1 MEEIYSVMKRFI
13 ILLMLGAMLPGF
25 AQSSLVRVSG
35 VVVDS
40 DGNRIPGV
48 GVIEKGTDR
57 GTGSG
62 LNGEFSLN
70 VTKGSVIVFSAL
82 GYEEQEM
89 PEEKL
94 HDATVVLSESSQF
107 LEETVVVGYG
117 VQKKV
122 NLTGAVSSVNM
133 DEMLGGRP
141 VTSLSSGLAGLSA
154 GLYVNQNSGRPN
166 ADGATLLIRG
176 RGTLNNSAPLVIIDG
191 IEGDMSSV
199 NPQDVQ
205 SISVLKDA
213 SSSSIYGSRAAGGV
227 ILITTK
233 TGQAGK
239 ISVSYH
245 GYASVE
251 APSHLLETIHNY
263 ADYMGYYNE
272 ALHNTDPSAK
282 QQYSDDIIEL
292 WRANEGNPLYPN
304 TDWTKEVFQMGIAD
318 RHDLSFS
325 AGTDRMSIFGS
336 LGYLHNPGIV
346 ENSAYTRYNARINAQ
361 VRANKYLTLGINA
374 SGKVGQA
381 DIGSSQ
387 MKSLFGAVGMPG
399 LIYRYEDGRYG
410 GIENPEENAQCQSP
424 LYLFNQVKGV
434 INDNTTM
441 ARFYASAKLLEG
453 LTLDGSV
460 NYTQSVSRQNSHP
473 EFEDLWSFRMNT
485 IVYAKNGNDYAYNS
499 NTTSTRVLTDVILR
513 YNHDFA
519 DKLSVG
525 GILGASQEKAVT
537 ESFNAK
543 RYSLI
548 ASSVSV
554 LNAATG
560 VMETNGNKSDWAM
573 RSFFGRLNLAWEDKY
588 LFEANVRADGS
599 SRFRIGK
606 RWGIFPSFSLGWR
619 MDKESFLAGAKWVS
633 QLKLRGSW
641 GSLGNNAVGN
651 YEYQSVFNKDNYVLN
666 SGIAQGVAILSIS
679 NADITWETTYVT
691 DIGLDFAFL
700 KSRLSGSFDWYL
712 KDTRN
717 ILVDL
722 PAPLLVGNASIPT
735 QNAARVSNRGFDL
748 DIRWRDRIGSFNWYF
763 GGNLA
768 YVKNKVET
776 YKGDEATISGSNM
789 IKEGYPINVQYV
801 LAVDRILQT
810 DEDMLLVKQMQKN
823 APVDPVSGTKKNPF
837 SAYGTP
843 ALGDFL
849 YKDLN
854 EDGIIDEKDRY
865 AVGNGNIAPWIFGIQ
880 AGFDWK
886 RIDFSLMIQGNAG
899 YKVLWMD
906 DFNMGYLNYGGP
918 INTRLAENA
927 WRPGVTDATAPRLL
941 TRTNAINNQ
950 PSDYWV
956 ENKSY
961 VRLKNIQIGYSLPES
976 LTAALGVSKVRF
988 YVSAENLLTFTGYHG
1003 IDPEVGGTTYPTLKQ
1018 FVTGI
1023 NLTF

>member
-1 MEEIYSVMKRFI
+1 MKRFI

-282 QQYSDDIIEL
+282 QQYSDDIIKL

-336 LGYLHNPGIV
+336 LGYLHVHCHP
-346 ENSAYTRYNARINAQ
+346 
-361 VRANKYLTLGINA
+361 KL
-374 SGKVGQA
+374 
-381 DIGSSQ
+381 
-387 MKSLFGAVGMPG
+387 
-399 LIYRYEDGRYG
+399 
-410 GIENPEENAQCQSP
+410 
-424 LYLFNQVKGV
+424 
-434 INDNTTM
+434 NT
-441 ARFYASAKLLEG
+441 
-453 LTLDGSV
+453 
-460 NYTQSVSRQNSHP
+460 
-473 EFEDLWSFRMNT
+473 
-485 IVYAKNGNDYAYNS
+485 
-499 NTTSTRVLTDVILR
+499 
-513 YNHDFA
+513 
-519 DKLSVG
+519 
-525 GILGASQEKAVT
+525 
-537 ESFNAK
+537 
-543 RYSLI
+543 
-548 ASSVSV
+548 
-554 LNAATG
+554 
-560 VMETNGNKSDWAM
+560 
-573 RSFFGRLNLAWEDKY
+573 
-588 LFEANVRADGS
+588 
-599 SRFRIGK
+599 
-606 RWGIFPSFSLGWR
+606 
-619 MDKESFLAGAKWVS
+619 
-633 QLKLRGSW
+633 
-641 GSLGNNAVGN
+641 
-651 YEYQSVFNKDNYVLN
+651 
-666 SGIAQGVAILSIS
+666 
-679 NADITWETTYVT
+679 
-691 DIGLDFAFL
+691 
-700 KSRLSGSFDWYL
+700 
-712 KDTRN
+712 
-717 ILVDL
+717 
-722 PAPLLVGNASIPT
+722 
-735 QNAARVSNRGFDL
+735 
-748 DIRWRDRIGSFNWYF
+748 
-763 GGNLA
+763 
-768 YVKNKVET
+768 
-776 YKGDEATISGSNM
+776 
-789 IKEGYPINVQYV
+789 
-801 LAVDRILQT
+801 
-810 DEDMLLVKQMQKN
+810 
-823 APVDPVSGTKKNPF
+823 
-837 SAYGTP
+837 
-843 ALGDFL
+843 
-849 YKDLN
+849 
-854 EDGIIDEKDRY
+854 
-865 AVGNGNIAPWIFGIQ
+865 
-880 AGFDWK
+880 
-886 RIDFSLMIQGNAG
+886 
-899 YKVLWMD
+899 
-906 DFNMGYLNYGGP
+906 
-918 INTRLAENA
+918 
-927 WRPGVTDATAPRLL
+927 
-941 TRTNAINNQ
+941 
-950 PSDYWV
+950 
-956 ENKSY
+956 
-961 VRLKNIQIGYSLPES
+961 
-976 LTAALGVSKVRF
+976 
-988 YVSAENLLTFTGYHG
+988 
-1003 IDPEVGGTTYPTLKQ
+1003 
-1018 FVTGI
+1018 
-1023 NLTF
+1023 